1 MILFLAVWCRPVN
14 WYWKVPVPNCM
25 YPSVLPDASQQLTNR
40 LLNTTAQCASYYNHL
55 IDDAVFNITSDL
67 LILSLPIPLLIKAQ
81 LPLKRS
87 VITIALFNL
96 HR

>member
-1 MILFLAVWCRPVN
+1 M
-14 WYWKVPVPNCM
+14 
-25 YPSVLPDASQQLTNR
+25 DEQLTNC
-40 LLNTTAQCASYYNHL
+40 LCNATAQCASYYNHL

-87 VITIALFNL
+87 VITT
-96 HR
+96 